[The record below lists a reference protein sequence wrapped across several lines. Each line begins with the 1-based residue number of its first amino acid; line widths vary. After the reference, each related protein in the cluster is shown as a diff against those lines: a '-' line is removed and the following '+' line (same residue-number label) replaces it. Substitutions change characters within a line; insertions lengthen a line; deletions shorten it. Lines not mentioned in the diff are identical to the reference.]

1 LRMIGVGETTG
12 ALSEMLSEVA
22 DYYEMQVGGYLD
34 KLTTLVEPVMMLV
47 MGVLIGGI
55 VLAMYFPIF
64 QLAGTVG

>member
-1 LRMIGVGETTG
+1 MIGVGETTG